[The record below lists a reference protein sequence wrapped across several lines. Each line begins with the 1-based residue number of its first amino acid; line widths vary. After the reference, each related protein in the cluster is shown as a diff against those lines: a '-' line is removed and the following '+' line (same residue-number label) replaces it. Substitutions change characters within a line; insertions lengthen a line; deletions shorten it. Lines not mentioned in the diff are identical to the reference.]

1 MKIMKK
7 SFYEISMHKTNH
19 FEGFVE
25 AKLNKNLLRE
35 WKKFARFI
43 FLVKNEVRYATFFVA
58 PKQNRTKCFILSWS
72 CVTVSLPSSF
82 YANVLHH
89 VLQLSTHII
98 ELYFIS
104 HVSVF
109 FITIAPL
116 SFVRWIMDGYKI
128 NGRLYSSRSS
138 IQTFYCVT
146 PHTLFYDSFLLSR
159 SVKLDKSFYR
169 I

>member
-1 MKIMKK
+1 MKK
-7 SFYEISMHKTNH
+7 ICSIYLPGQKWSSVWNLFCCTKT
-19 FEGFVE
+19 
-25 AKLNKNLLRE
+25 KQNKC
-35 WKKFARFI
+35 
-43 FLVKNEVRYATFFVA
+43 FFV
-58 PKQNRTKCFILSWS
+58 SWS

-89 VLQLSTHII
+89 VFQLSTHII

-104 HVSVF
+104 HVSEL

-128 NGRLYSSRSS
+128 NGRLYSSRSP